1 MPITINEGLGELGIT
16 ITRQQI
22 LEMEKL
28 TVYFKMRKT
37 HPLTFSGQYLGVD
50 PVAFTT
56 SDYNALFDIFRIHK
70 KDVEIAISKIP
81 SIDKNFNVISDPFNV
96 LCIWLCHIAPIYI
109 KDQKVC
115 YDFMANVLRYFH
127 YRIFTSVVNN
137 SFRHGTNS
145 AIVEATVAALTKK
158 SDIIRLG
165 SWNAVIESHVSKI
178 LDPHDRFYETIIT
191 GSPDDMF
198 LRVIS
203 ENQTALRQ
211 KIVTYAEAYYETY
224 KSGDS
229 IGSSSSIA
237 ENDEGEK
244 ILAQTASVI
253 DSASAAMISEVLN
266 IHTFIHDI
274 SIEDV
279 AGMFTTISPRM
290 LKTALI
296 RINEIAVIQASSRK
310 FDEIRKTKDGII
322 YIGVR
327 GLTIEIIRSMIR
339 VCRLRKI
346 NLGNKAKTFET
357 MKNVYSSSR
366 QLDPDI
372 LDIKRSIALLV
383 DGFNITVNQASQS
396 ALRLGVVYYILYRT
410 IQKLKV

>member
-1 MPITINEGLGELGIT
+1 MPVTINEGMGDLGII

-37 HPLTFSGQYLGVD
+37 HPLTFSGPYLGVD
-50 PVAFTT
+50 PLAFTT
-56 SDYNALFDIFRIHK
+56 SDYNALFDVFKIHK
-70 KDVEIAISKIP
+70 KDVELAISKIP
-81 SIDKNFNVISDPFNV
+81 AIDKNFNVISDPFNV
-96 LCIWLCHIAPIYI
+96 LCMWLCHIAPIYI
-109 KDQKVC
+109 KDKRVC
-115 YDFMANVLRYFH
+115 NDFMANVLRYFH
-127 YRIFTSVVNN
+127 YRIFCSVVNN
-137 SFRHGTNS
+137 SWRHGANQ
-145 AIVEATVAALTKK
+145 AIAISTVESLTKK

-165 SWNAVIESHVSKI
+165 SWDAVIESHVGKI
-178 LDPHDRFYETIIT
+178 LDPNDRFYKTIID
-191 GSPDDMF
+191 GFPDDMF

-211 KIVTYAEAYYETY
+211 KIVSYANAYYEAY
-224 KSGDS
+224 KAGDS
-229 IGSSSSIA
+229 VGSSSSIA
-237 ENDEGEK
+237 ENAEGEK
-244 ILAQTASVI
+244 IIAQTASVI
-253 DSASAAMISEVLN
+253 DSASSAMISEILN
-266 IHTFIHDI
+266 IHTFIHDV

-296 RINEIAVIQASSRK
+296 RINETAVLQASARK
-310 FDEIRKTKDGII
+310 FDEVKKTKEGIT

-327 GLTIEIIRSMIR
+327 GLTVEIIRSTVRI
-339 VCRLRKI
+339 CRLRKI

-366 QLDPDI
+366 QLDPDV
-372 LDIKRSIALLV
+372 LAIKRSIANLV

-396 ALRLGVVYYILYRT
+396 ALRLGVIYYIIYRT
-410 IQKLKV
+410 LQKLKV